1 MIKFVGLFVGIGII
15 TNIFIG
21 GAEVDLYYYEEHD
34 NKVEL
39 TKYKANI
46 SKSSYEKMIKD
57 TLELLIANNS
67 NKHTFIPNDVNV
79 NMVILMEGELFIDF
93 SKEILNYGG
102 NTWEEGLVNQ
112 ILAVLFQFED
122 ISCITF
128 LIDGKKENLVEGTII
143 NSYTRIKW
151 KERNVINGEN

>member
-21 GAEVDLYYYEEHD
+21 GEQVDLYYYEE
-34 NKVEL
+34 NNNIVEL
-39 TKYKANI
+39 TKYKVNVT
-46 SKSSYEKMIKD
+46 KSSNEKMIED
-57 TLELLIANNS
+57 TLELLIANNN
-67 NKHTFIPNDVNV
+67 NKLTFIPNNVNI
-79 NMVILMEGELFIDF
+79 NMVILIEGELYIDF

-102 NTWEEGLVNQ
+102 NTWEESLVNQ

-122 ISCITF
+122 IYSITF

-151 KERNVINGEN
+151 KERNVINEEN